1 MEKLLRVAKV
11 FQFFGGTNGVQR
23 MAIAECILGEKEVQR
38 MAIGECILGEKEGEG
53 SPVKIAVPQS

>member
-23 MAIAECILGEKEVQR
+23 MAIAECILGEKE
-38 MAIGECILGEKEGEG
+38 GEG
-53 SPVKIAVPQS
+53 IPVKIAVPQS